1 MQSNEKHQRQF
12 EELDATALAQ
22 VIGGLV
28 MPQYPS
34 VPRSKPLGPTLPGNK
49 RR

>member
-1 MQSNEKHQRQF
+1 MQSNEKHERQF

-28 MPQYPS
+28 IPSYPS
-34 VPRSKPLGPTLPGNK
+34 VPRSRPLPPIPYRKK
-49 RR
+49 R